1 MGVGLDA
8 IEAVPRWRCAE
19 ENGHLGALHARR
31 KGETGPFR
39 RRWEHRGP
47 IPAET
52 LQREVVRP
60 IRELESESQ
69 NGNSGST
76 FICGS
81 PAAKSNLSV
90 RSSVFQVLVP
100 RYLNRKIQERKSH
113 PLCISPM
120 ESRINLFQTC
130 CPNSVMYSEKPLQF
144 SRAGRYP
151 RGYFIKSLI
160 HSDGQAK
167 S

>member
-113 PLCISPM
+113 PVASLRWSRGSISSRLAARTPLCIPR
-120 ESRINLFQTC
+120 SR
-130 CPNSVMYSEKPLQF
+130 YSFPEQDDILEDI
-144 SRAGRYP
+144 S
-151 RGYFIKSLI
+151 
-160 HSDGQAK
+160 
-167 S
+167 